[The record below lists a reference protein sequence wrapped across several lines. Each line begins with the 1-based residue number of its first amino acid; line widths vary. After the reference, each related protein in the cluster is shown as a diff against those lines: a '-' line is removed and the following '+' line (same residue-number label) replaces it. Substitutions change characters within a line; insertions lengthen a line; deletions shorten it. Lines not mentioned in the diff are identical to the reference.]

1 MCIRDRGVFGAI
13 VISLALVLVKV
24 ISVPPVKVIASFVEL
39 LLARFIFVV
48 AAGTSKVYVVPANK
62 LGVIC
67 TLAVPLYPTKYD
79 MSDKDDAVVN

>member
-1 MCIRDRGVFGAI
+1 M
-13 VISLALVLVKV
+13 
-24 ISVPPVKVIASFVEL
+24 EL
-39 LLARFIFVV
+39 LPARLIFVV
-48 AAGTSKVYVVPANK
+48 AVGTSKEYVVPANK